1 VLYLGVK
8 TVQRYMLIRFLRM
21 VRISVDELRDLMR
34 QETKPVV
41 LDVRSI
47 AARRLDP
54 RRIPGAIAVDM
65 AAPQTA
71 LAAMPPNRDVIVY
84 CS

>member
-1 VLYLGVK
+1 
-8 TVQRYMLIRFLRM
+8 
-21 VRISVDELRDLMR
+21 MR
-34 QETKPVV
+34 QKSKPVV
-41 LDVRSI
+41 LDARS
-47 AARRLDP
+47 AMARKLDP

-71 LAAMPPNRDVIVY
+71 LAAVLPDRDVIVY